1 MCEWIVTVIVLSTR
15 IDLSSSGNAQLDP
28 SMSTYIRFGRYER
41 PISTNRKEQITKR
54 KKIDVRRSS
63 DLPIRILLYVSSVF
77 AIDEHFN
84 DQRATQYS
92 FKISRILRIVQ
103 VPLLLFDT

>member
-1 MCEWIVTVIVLSTR
+1 MRSLYSQVCEWIVTVIVLSTR

-54 KKIDVRRSS
+54 KKIDVRRSDLS
-63 DLPIRILLYVSSVF
+63 DSNSVVRF
-77 AIDEHFN
+77 IGFCD
-84 DQRATQYS
+84 
-92 FKISRILRIVQ
+92 
-103 VPLLLFDT
+103 